1 MEEYVP
7 ISTPHIIAIIKPLMT
22 CPPRTIKAISAI
34 RVVKD
39 VIIVLERVS
48 LIDLF
53 SSLIKLK
60 SFTLVIFSLILSKT
74 TTVSLIEYPAIVRI
88 AAIEA
93 RLNSI

>member
-7 ISTPHIIAIIKPLMT
+7 INTPHIIAIIKPLIT
-22 CPPRTIKAISAI
+22 FPPRTINAINAI
-34 RVVKD
+34 KVVND

-48 LIDLF
+48 LMDLL
-53 SSLIKLK
+53 SSLLK
-60 SFTLVIFSLILSKT
+60 SKLFTLVIFSLILSKT
-74 TTVSLIEYPAIVRI
+74 TTVSLIEYPAIVKI